1 MDIKKILQTKG
12 PLTTRAVKQVLVESG
27 LSDDAARKRISRATG
42 GIKKYSKIQFPK
54 KIQLLYLTP
63 HLKATAAFRKAI
75 LNALKETGAIHYH
88 ALQAIS
94 LFGGLSTKQNFMV
107 LSACPVD
114 RKKKITFDKL
124 LKELSDTDLVTLSHE
139 NSEDWVISNCPS
151 HLSPKAIQNTTI
163 IQTIHELLFKP
174 IEDWLKKNSLVSYNK
189 VKRFNEFAGY
199 YWHLTAPSYL
209 LPLIKKS
216 ATTAKPGFVVVDI
229 LPQSDIRVEHIKY
242 FVSKCASC
250 AYQKN
255 TSAFLPI
262 LIGNHFSHK
271 ALQYAKVNNIFVTT
285 PRNLFGD
292 EMADAIDNLI
302 RILTD
307 TAKFLKT
314 ADEKAIF
321 EVFTKIAKI
330 EGKTNNIK
338 GQLFELVAG
347 HIVSNDGF
355 LIEAIGHRISAPNG
369 DEAEIDVLAK
379 KGRTELKI
387 IECKGFSSKS
397 LIDKKDIEKWF
408 IRIKRIKNW
417 VKNQA
422 LYLQANLTFEYWT
435 SSGFTGDAE
444 ATLKAAQS
452 KLTKYSIHWRAGKD
466 VIKYAQAVKLT
477 SMVNILREHYV
488 KDVFY

>member
-1 MDIKKILQTKG
+1 MDIKKILQAKG
-12 PLTTRAVKQVLVESG
+12 PLTTSAVKRILVESG
-27 LSDDAARKRISRATG
+27 ISDDAARKRISRVSD

-54 KIQLLYLTP
+54 NIQLLYLP
-63 HLKATAAFRKAI
+63 QHLRASASFRKAI
-75 LNALKETGAIHYH
+75 LSAFKETGAIHHH
-88 ALQAIS
+88 ALQAIVP
-94 LFGGLSTKQNFMV
+94 FGGLTTKQNFMV
-107 LSACPVD
+107 LSGCPAD
-114 RKKKITFDKL
+114 RKKKTTFEKL
-124 LKELSDTDLVTLSHE
+124 LKELVDSDVVSLSRE
-139 NSEDWVISNCPS
+139 NGVDWVLSNCS
-151 HLSPKAIQNTTI
+151 GKLSSKAIKSISI
-163 IQTIHELLFKP
+163 IQTIHELLFNP

-189 VKRFNEFAGY
+189 LERFNEFAGY

-216 ATTAKPGFVVVDI
+216 ATTTDPGFVVVDI
-229 LPQSDIRVEHIKY
+229 LPQNDIQVEHIKY
-242 FVSKCASC
+242 FICKCSSC
-250 AYQKN
+250 VYQKN
-255 TSAFLPI
+255 IRPFLPI
-262 LIGNHFSHK
+262 LIGNQFSHQ
-271 ALQYAKVNNIFVTT
+271 ALQYAKENNILITT

-314 ADEKAIF
+314 ADEKTIL

-355 LIEAIGHRISAPNG
+355 VIDEIGRKICNSNG
-369 DEAEIDVLAK
+369 DEAEIDVLARRSK
-379 KGRTELKI
+379 TELKI

-397 LIDKKDIEKWF
+397 LISQADIEKWF
-408 IRIKRIKNW
+408 KQIKRIRDW

-422 LYLQANLTFEYWT
+422 LYVQANLTFEYWT
-435 SSGFTGDAE
+435 SSGFTEDAE
-444 ATLKAAQS
+444 STLKAVQA

-466 VIKYAQAVKLT
+466 VTKYAQDLKLG
-477 SMVNILREHYV
+477 SMVNLLREHYV